1 MEVNNQSREQS
12 TQILVSKDKFTYNTG
27 LRS

>member
-1 MEVNNQSREQS
+1 MEVNNQSGEQS
-12 TQILVSKDKFTYNTG
+12 TQILVLKDKITYNTG